1 MAPDGLG
8 GAFGYRL
15 KTNEL
20 SVVLP
25 LEGAMHSAH
34 DALQRM
40 QYKTAGG
47 GCTWLKPEDYDEV
60 LGNALDLL
68 VLPT

>member
-8 GAFGYRL
+8 GASGYRL
-15 KTNEL
+15 KTNES

-60 LGNALDLL
+60 MGNALDLL